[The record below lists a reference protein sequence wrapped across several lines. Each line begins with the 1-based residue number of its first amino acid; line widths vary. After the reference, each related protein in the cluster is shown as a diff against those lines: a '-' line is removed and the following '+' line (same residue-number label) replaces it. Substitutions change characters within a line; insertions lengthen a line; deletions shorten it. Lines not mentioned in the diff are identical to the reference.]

1 MKNKTKSTKKIVFNS
16 AMRIAIFVVAIIVF
30 GISTSYAY
38 YVANIKGQAVVDE
51 SKTATLNISTTLE
64 SSPAISASKMSII
77 DASDYLT
84 KGQKVDF
91 NVTNETTSNVKAKYT
106 LKLVDMSITKNLS
119 SKYFKYAIIIN
130 AGTDKEKTLTGDFLD
145 ETNIAPEATTVT
157 KEDPETV
164 TNLTKT
170 LISEEDA
177 MLLDI
182 GSTDTLSFYIWIE
195 NDDNVDQLYL
205 TNGNFSAKLSLD
217 AYPTKWDQ

>member
-130 AGTDKEKTLTGDFLD
+130 AGTDKEKRKVFL
-145 ETNIAPEATTVT
+145 
-157 KEDPETV
+157 
-164 TNLTKT
+164 
-170 LISEEDA
+170 
-177 MLLDI
+177 LLCESGHAYAVPQCYEKI
-182 GSTDTLSFYIWIE
+182 CSPVGNNRSGSMVFIQPPVFFCKKFKNSIDCSFDW
-195 NDDNVDQLYL
+195 
-205 TNGNFSAKLSLD
+205 
-217 AYPTKWDQ
+217 

>member
-1 MKNKTKSTKKIVFNS
+1 MEKKKNSTKKFVLNS
-16 AMRIAIFVVAIIVF
+16 AMRITIFVLAIIVF

-38 YVANIKGQAVVDE
+38 YVANIKGQANVDT
-51 SKTATLNISTTLE
+51 SQTATLNITTTLE
-64 SSPAISASKMSII
+64 SAPAISASKMSII

-91 NVTNETTSNVKAKYT
+91 TVTNEATSNVKAKYT

-130 AGTDKEKTLTGDFLD
+130 AGTDNEKILTGNFLD
-145 ETNIAPEATTVT
+145 ATNIASEGTTVT
-157 KEDPETV
+157 KDSPETV
-164 TNLTKT
+164 AGLTKT
-170 LISEEDA
+170 LINDDEA
-177 MLLDI
+177 VLLDI
-182 GSTDTLSFYIWIE
+182 GTTDTLSFYIWLE

-217 AYPTKWDQ
+217 AYPTK